1 MRIGI
6 DYTSAATQGA
16 GIGRY
21 TRELMRALLALPSNN
36 RYSFFYASP
45 NRIDESSFQSP
56 TSNLKPPISNLQL
69 PTSNLQLPTSNLQ
82 HLPFHDKWLM
92 RLWQRFQIPLPVEL
106 IVGKIDL
113 FHSPDF
119 TLPPTLPGVPT
130 LLTVHDLS
138 FVRDPDSAWP
148 SLRAFLNKAVPRSV
162 KRATHVL
169 ADSLATKNDLIELFG
184 TSAEKITVL
193 YGGVEARFAPVPDRA
208 EIDRVCAKYQ
218 LPRPFILSVGTL
230 QPRKNYGRL
239 IQAFAEIIKHP
250 AWRAPASRI
259 GREQNGAR
267 TLRVSKTKWS
277 RRMRAVESKDAG
289 HLTQPHPSTSRR
301 AHAAREQNEVE
312 SKDARHSAQDAD
324 LHLVIAGGQGWL
336 YESIFDQVKLLGLEN
351 RVHFPGFV
359 DDADL
364 PALYSAAEVFAYVS
378 TYEGFGLPLLEAMA
392 CGTPAVASN
401 VSSLPEVIGDAGL
414 QVDPRDVS
422 AIARAFDQMLTK
434 SDLRA
439 TSIAAGIER
448 ARTFTWEKAA
458 GELLAIYDKMKG

>member
-36 RYSFFYASP
+36 RYSFFYASSR
-45 NRIDESSFQSP
+45 RIEHSALSTQQSA
-56 TSNLKPPISNLQL
+56 IH
-69 PTSNLQLPTSNLQ
+69 

-92 RLWQRFQIPLPVEL
+92 RVWQRLRLPIPVEL
-106 IVGKIDL
+106 IVGRVDL

-119 TLPPTLPGVPT
+119 TLPPTLPGMPT

-138 FVRDPDSAWP
+138 FIRDPDSAWP

-169 ADSLATKNDLIELFG
+169 ADSQATKDDLVELFA
-184 TSAEKITVL
+184 TPAEKITVL
-193 YGGVEARFAPVPDRA
+193 YSGVEARFAPVRDQA

-239 IQAFAEIIKHP
+239 IEAFGQLTAAHAERSV
-250 AWRAPASRI
+250 A
-259 GREQNGAR
+259 
-267 TLRVSKTKWS
+267 
-277 RRMRAVESKDAG
+277 ESKHA
-289 HLTQPHPSTSRR
+289 LPSTQPHPSTAPLRG
-301 AHAAREQNEVE
+301 
-312 SKDARHSAQDAD
+312 SAQDVY
-324 LHLVIAGGQGWL
+324 HLVITGGKGWMT
-336 YESIFDQVKLLGLEN
+336 ESIFEQVKRSGLEG

-364 PALYSAAEVFAYVS
+364 PALYSAADLFAYVS
-378 TYEGFGLPLLEAMA
+378 LYEGFGLPLLEAMA
-392 CGTPAVASN
+392 CGTPVIGSN
-401 VSSLPEVIGDAGL
+401 TSSLPEVMGEAGL
-414 QVDPRDVS
+414 QVDPHSVDD
-422 AIARAFDQMLTK
+422 IARALQQM
-434 SDLRA
+434 
-439 TSIAAGIER
+439 IER
-448 ARTFTWEKAA
+448 PELRERSIGLGQERAKLFTWDKAA
-458 GELLAIYDKMKG
+458 REVLAIYDRLRPRKES

>member
-21 TRELMRALLALPSNN
+21 TRELMRALLATPSPHT
-36 RYSFFYASP
+36 YSLFYARRQ
-45 NRIDESSFQSP
+45 RIDH
-56 TSNLKPPISNLQL
+56 SNFQL
-69 PTSNLQLPTSNLQ
+69 PTSILH

-92 RLWQRFQIPLPVEL
+92 RLWQRLQIPLPVEL
-106 IVGKIDL
+106 IVGKVDL

-169 ADSLATKNDLIELFG
+169 ADSLATKDDLIELFG
-184 TSAEKITVL
+184 TRAEKITVL
-193 YGGVEARFAPVPDRA
+193 YSGVESRFAPVRDQV
-208 EIDRVCAKYQ
+208 EIDRVCAKYH

-239 IQAFAEIIKHP
+239 IEAFAELIK
-250 AWRAPASRI
+250 
-259 GREQNGAR
+259 
-267 TLRVSKTKWS
+267 
-277 RRMRAVESKDAG
+277 
-289 HLTQPHPSTSRR
+289 HPSTSPLRG
-301 AHAAREQNEVE
+301 
-312 SKDARHSAQDAD
+312 SAQDASGGH
-324 LHLVIAGGQGWL
+324 HLVITGGKGWM
-336 YESIFDQVKLLGLEN
+336 YESIFEQVKSLGLEN

-364 PALYSAAEVFAYVS
+364 PALYSAAELFAYVS
-378 TYEGFGLPLLEAMA
+378 LYEGFGLPLLEAMA
-392 CGTPAVASN
+392 CGTPVIASN
-401 VSSLPEVIGDAGL
+401 VSSLPEVVGDVGL
-414 QVDPRDVS
+414 QVDPRDV
-422 AIARAFDQMLTK
+422 ADITRA
-434 SDLRA
+434 LRA
-439 TSIAAGIER
+439 MIERSDARENSIAAGLDR
-448 ARTFTWEKAA
+448 ARTYTWEKAA
-458 GELLAIYDKMKG
+458 NQLLSIYDDMKR